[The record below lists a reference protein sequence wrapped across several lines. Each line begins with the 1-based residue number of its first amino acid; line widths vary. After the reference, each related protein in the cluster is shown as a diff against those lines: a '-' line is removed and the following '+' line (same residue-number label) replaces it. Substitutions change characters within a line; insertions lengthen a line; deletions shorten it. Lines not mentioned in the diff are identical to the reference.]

1 LLAHDRDYAIRALQ
15 FSAMMKD
22 ATEFLASI
30 ELNPEMSPVNATVT
44 YQDSCHLAHGQKIRN
59 APRQLLRAV
68 PGIEF
73 REMPMADAC
82 CGSAGIYNALHTD
95 MSMRILE
102 KKMASVNTVSAQI
115 IATANPGC
123 MLQLRAGVGK
133 WGQPHVRVAHVI
145 EILDEAYS
153 TLFQ

>member
-1 LLAHDRDYAIRALQ
+1 MPNARSR

-30 ELNPEMSPVNATVT
+30 ELNPAMKPVNATVT

-68 PGIEF
+68 PGVEF

-102 KKMASVNTVSAQI
+102 KKMGNVNNVNAQI
-115 IATANPGC
+115 VATANPGC
-123 MLQLRAGVGK
+123 MLQLARGCSEVGTE
-133 WGQPHVRVAHVI
+133 GSARRPRHR
-145 EILDEAYS
+145 D
-153 TLFQ
+153 TG